1 MILGDV
7 NILNYFAKFVF
18 TPAKR
23 YNGQTMTEMAVREHN
38 FDPHSQP
45 KTRMERRRL
54 QQKLQREKKKNFGKK
69 ALSAVVGAAI
79 GCMPMAGVVYA
90 KHAQH
95 EAQRPYEPLPPCMA
109 VGRSS
114 SLDLTQP
121 ETVAQRSPVG
131 IAEALGDRE
140 SLEQQKREALQAV
153 QHSIVK
159 IEAHA
164 HNMAEAGSVDITG
177 SGYIIA
183 MSDGTP
189 IVMTAAHVVS
199 NKYTIRQTDITFR
212 TTDGQAHEIQKGCHN
227 GEAPPEGQWSSG
239 MPDVA
244 ALRPRDE
251 LPGSSPLHFA
261 TDEEI
266 AAAVHAGQPFF
277 AVGFPA
283 GAPVEWGQ
291 PIATPQVDVLLP
303 AGQRGADGK
312 MAMIS
317 GLERSAKDANDVNEL
332 DDAVLPGMSGGVV
345 VVRTPSG
352 EMKVVG
358 MVQAVAQPATAAEL
372 SAYGIID
379 DPETVRA
386 YEPRIAYLGSLT
398 ETQEAST
405 SLQAEDEWS
414 AARVIIYL
422 GAVFRKD

>member
-1 MILGDV
+1 
-7 NILNYFAKFVF
+7 
-18 TPAKR
+18 
-23 YNGQTMTEMAVREHN
+23 
-38 FDPHSQP
+38 
-45 KTRMERRRL
+45 MERRRL
-54 QQKLQREKKKNFGKK
+54 QQEKKKNLGKK
-69 ALSAVVGAAI
+69 VMSAVVGATI

-90 KHAQH
+90 KHAQR
-95 EAQRPYEPLPPCMA
+95 EAQRPYEPLPPCTA
-109 VGRSS
+109 AGQPS

-121 ETVAQRSPVG
+121 EVVAQRPPVS
-131 IAEALGDRE
+131 IAEALGDHE
-140 SLEQQKREALQAV
+140 ALEQQKREALQAV

-189 IVMTAAHVVS
+189 MVMTAAHVVS

-212 TTDGQAHEIQKGCHN
+212 TTDGQTHKIQKGCHN

-244 ALRPRDE
+244 ALRPRDA
-251 LPGSSPLHFA
+251 LPDSSSLQLA

-266 AAAVHAGQPFF
+266 AAATQAGQPFF

-283 GAPVEWGQ
+283 NAPVEWGQ
-291 PIATPQVDVLLP
+291 PIAAPQVDVLLP

-317 GLERSAKDANDVNEL
+317 GLERSAKDANDVDEL

-352 EMKVVG
+352 EMKIVG
-358 MVQAVAQPATAAEL
+358 MVQAVAQPATSAEL
-372 SAYGIID
+372 SAYGIVD

-386 YEPRIAYLGSLT
+386 YQPRVAYLGSLT

-414 AARVIIYL
+414 ATRVIMYL
-422 GAVFRKD
+422 GAVFHED

>member
-1 MILGDV
+1 
-7 NILNYFAKFVF
+7 
-18 TPAKR
+18 
-23 YNGQTMTEMAVREHN
+23 
-38 FDPHSQP
+38 
-45 KTRMERRRL
+45 MERRL

-69 ALSAVVGAAI
+69 VISAAVGAVI

-90 KHAQH
+90 KHAQR

-140 SLEQQKREALQAV
+140 SLEQQKQEALQAV

-159 IEAHA
+159 INAHA
-164 HNMAEAGSVDITG
+164 HNMAEAGSMDITG

-183 MSDGTP
+183 MPGGTP
-189 IVMTAAHVVS
+189 MVMTAAHVVS
-199 NKYTIRQTDITFR
+199 NKYTIRQTDITFQ

-266 AAAVHAGQPFF
+266 AAATQAGQPFF

-283 GAPVEWGQ
+283 NAPVEWGQ
-291 PIATPQVDVLLP
+291 PIAMPQVDVLLP
-303 AGQRGADGK
+303 AGQRGANGK

-317 GLERSAKDANDVNEL
+317 GLERSAKDANDVNGL

-372 SAYGIID
+372 SAYGIVD

-398 ETQEAST
+398 EIQEAST

-414 AARVIIYL
+414 ATRVIMYL
-422 GAVFRKD
+422 GAVFHED

>member
-1 MILGDV
+1 
-7 NILNYFAKFVF
+7 
-18 TPAKR
+18 
-23 YNGQTMTEMAVREHN
+23 
-38 FDPHSQP
+38 
-45 KTRMERRRL
+45 MERL
-54 QQKLQREKKKNFGKK
+54 QLQREQKTNFGKK
-69 ALSAVVGAAI
+69 AISAVVGAVI
-79 GCMPMAGVVYA
+79 GCMPMAGLTYVG
-90 KHAQH
+90 HARQ
-95 EAQRPYEPLPPCMA
+95 EAQRPNKPLPPCMA

-121 ETVAQRSPVG
+121 EVVAQRPPVS
-131 IAEALGDRE
+131 IAEALGDHE
-140 SLEQQKREALQAV
+140 ALEQQKHEALQAV

-159 IEAHA
+159 INAHA
-164 HNMAEAGSVDITG
+164 HNMAEAGGANITG

-183 MSDGTP
+183 MPDGTP
-189 IVMTAAHVVS
+189 MVMTAAHVVS
-199 NKYTIRQTDITFR
+199 NKYPIRQADITFQ
-212 TTDGQAHEIQKGCHN
+212 TTDGQTHEIQKGCHN

-251 LPGSSPLHFA
+251 LPDSSPLQLA

-266 AAAVHAGQPFF
+266 AAGTQAGQPFF

-283 GAPVEWGQ
+283 NAPVEWGQ

-303 AGQRGADGK
+303 AGQRGANGK
-312 MAMIS
+312 MVVIS
-317 GLERSAKDANDVNEL
+317 GLERSAKDANDVDGL

-358 MVQAVAQPATAAEL
+358 MVQAVAQPATAVEL
-372 SAYGIID
+372 SAYGIKD

-386 YEPRIAYLGSLT
+386 YEPRIAYLGSIT
-398 ETQEAST
+398 EMQEAFT

-414 AARVIIYL
+414 ATRVIMYL
-422 GAVFRKD
+422 GAVFHED

>member
-1 MILGDV
+1 
-7 NILNYFAKFVF
+7 
-18 TPAKR
+18 
-23 YNGQTMTEMAVREHN
+23 
-38 FDPHSQP
+38 
-45 KTRMERRRL
+45 
-54 QQKLQREKKKNFGKK
+54 
-69 ALSAVVGAAI
+69 
-79 GCMPMAGVVYA
+79 
-90 KHAQH
+90 
-95 EAQRPYEPLPPCMA
+95 
-109 VGRSS
+109 
-114 SLDLTQP
+114 
-121 ETVAQRSPVG
+121 
-131 IAEALGDRE
+131 
-140 SLEQQKREALQAV
+140 
-153 QHSIVK
+153 
-159 IEAHA
+159 
-164 HNMAEAGSVDITG
+164 
-177 SGYIIA
+177 
-183 MSDGTP
+183 
-189 IVMTAAHVVS
+189 
-199 NKYTIRQTDITFR
+199 
-212 TTDGQAHEIQKGCHN
+212 
-227 GEAPPEGQWSSG
+227 

-266 AAAVHAGQPFF
+266 AAATQAGQPFF

-283 GAPVEWGQ
+283 NAPVEWGQ

-317 GLERSAKDANDVNEL
+317 GLERSAKDANDVNGL

-372 SAYGIID
+372 SAYGIVD

-398 ETQEAST
+398 EIQEAST

-414 AARVIIYL
+414 ATRVIMYL
-422 GAVFRKD
+422 GAVFHED

>member
-1 MILGDV
+1 
-7 NILNYFAKFVF
+7 
-18 TPAKR
+18 
-23 YNGQTMTEMAVREHN
+23 MTEMAVREHN

-45 KTRMERRRL
+45 ETRMERRRRL
-54 QQKLQREKKKNFGKK
+54 QQEKNAKNANFGKK
-69 ALSAVVGAAI
+69 ALSAAVGAII
-79 GCMPMAGVVYA
+79 GCMPMAGLAYVGYA
-90 KHAQH
+90 RQ
-95 EAQRPYEPLPPCMA
+95 EAQRPNKPLPPCRA
-109 VGRSS
+109 VGQPS

-121 ETVAQRSPVG
+121 EVVAQRPPVS
-131 IAEALGDRE
+131 IAEALGDHE
-140 SLEQQKREALQAV
+140 ALEQQKHEALQAV
-153 QHSIVK
+153 QNSIVK
-159 IEAHA
+159 INAHA
-164 HNMAEAGSVDITG
+164 HNMAEAGGANITG

-183 MSDGTP
+183 MLDGTP
-189 IVMTAAHVVS
+189 MVMTAAHVVS
-199 NKYTIRQTDITFR
+199 NKYPIRKADITFQ
-212 TTDGQAHEIQKGCHN
+212 TKDGQTHEIQKGCHN

-244 ALRPRDE
+244 ALRPHDE
-251 LPGSSPLHFA
+251 LPGSSPLHSA

-283 GAPVEWGQ
+283 NAPVEWGQ

-303 AGQRGADGK
+303 AGQRGTDGK
-312 MAMIS
+312 MAVIS
-317 GLERSAKDANDVNEL
+317 GLERSAKDANDVDEL

-372 SAYGIID
+372 SAYGIVD

-414 AARVIIYL
+414 AKRVIMDL

>member
-1 MILGDV
+1 
-7 NILNYFAKFVF
+7 
-18 TPAKR
+18 
-23 YNGQTMTEMAVREHN
+23 MTEMAVREHN

-45 KTRMERRRL
+45 ETRMERRRRL
-54 QQKLQREKKKNFGKK
+54 QQEKNANFGKK
-69 ALSAVVGAAI
+69 ALSAAVGAII
-79 GCMPMAGVVYA
+79 GCMPMAGLAYVGYA
-90 KHAQH
+90 RQ
-95 EAQRPYEPLPPCMA
+95 EAQRPNKPLPPCRA
-109 VGRSS
+109 VGQPS

-121 ETVAQRSPVG
+121 EVVAQRPPVS
-131 IAEALGDRE
+131 IAEALGDHE
-140 SLEQQKREALQAV
+140 ALEQQKHEALQAV
-153 QHSIVK
+153 QNSIVK
-159 IEAHA
+159 INAHA
-164 HNMAEAGSVDITG
+164 HNMAEAGGANITG

-183 MSDGTP
+183 MLDGTP
-189 IVMTAAHVVS
+189 MVMTAAHVVS
-199 NKYTIRQTDITFR
+199 NKYPIRQADITFQ
-212 TTDGQAHEIQKGCHN
+212 TTDGQTHEIQKGCHN

-244 ALRPRDE
+244 ALRPHDE
-251 LPGSSPLHFA
+251 LPGSSPLHSA

-283 GAPVEWGQ
+283 NAPVEWGQ

-303 AGQRGADGK
+303 AGQRGTDGK
-312 MAMIS
+312 MAVIS
-317 GLERSAKDANDVNEL
+317 GLERSAKDANDVDEL

-372 SAYGIID
+372 SAYGIVD

-414 AARVIIYL
+414 AKRVIMDL

>member
-1 MILGDV
+1 
-7 NILNYFAKFVF
+7 
-18 TPAKR
+18 
-23 YNGQTMTEMAVREHN
+23 MTEMAVREHN
-38 FDPHSQP
+38 FNPHSQP
-45 KTRMERRRL
+45 ETRMERRRL
-54 QQKLQREKKKNFGKK
+54 QQEKKKNLGKK
-69 ALSAVVGAAI
+69 VMSAVVGATI

-90 KHAQH
+90 KHAQR
-95 EAQRPYEPLPPCMA
+95 EAQRPYEPLPPCTA
-109 VGRSS
+109 AGQPS

-121 ETVAQRSPVG
+121 EVVAQRPPVS
-131 IAEALGDRE
+131 IAEALGDHE
-140 SLEQQKREALQAV
+140 ALEQQKREALQAV

-189 IVMTAAHVVS
+189 MVMTAAHVVS

-212 TTDGQAHEIQKGCHN
+212 TTDGQTHKIQKGCHN

-244 ALRPRDE
+244 ALRPRDA
-251 LPGSSPLHFA
+251 LPDSSSLQLA

-266 AAAVHAGQPFF
+266 AAATQAGQPFF

-312 MAMIS
+312 MAVIS
-317 GLERSAKDANDVNEL
+317 GLERSAKDANDVDGL

-358 MVQAVAQPATAAEL
+358 MVQAVAQTATAAEL

-379 DPETVRA
+379 DPETIRA

>member
-1 MILGDV
+1 
-7 NILNYFAKFVF
+7 
-18 TPAKR
+18 
-23 YNGQTMTEMAVREHN
+23 MTEMAVREHN
-38 FDPHSQP
+38 PQP
-45 KTRMERRRL
+45 ETRMERRRL
-54 QQKLQREKKKNFGKK
+54 QKKLQREKNAADFGKK
-69 ALSAVVGAAI
+69 AISAAVGAII

-90 KHAQH
+90 KHAQR

-121 ETVAQRSPVG
+121 EVVAQRPPVS
-131 IAEALGDRE
+131 IAEALGDHE
-140 SLEQQKREALQAV
+140 VLEQQKHEALQAV

-159 IEAHA
+159 INAHA
-164 HNMAEAGSVDITG
+164 HNMAEAASVDITG

-183 MSDGTP
+183 MPNGKP
-189 IVMTAAHVVS
+189 MVMTAAHVVS
-199 NKYTIRQTDITFR
+199 NKYPIRQTDITFR
-212 TTDGQAHEIQKGCHN
+212 TTDGQTHKIQKGCHN

-266 AAAVHAGQPFF
+266 AAAAQAGQPFF

-283 GAPVEWGQ
+283 NAPVEWGQ
-291 PIATPQVDVLLP
+291 PIAMPQVDVLLP
-303 AGQRGADGK
+303 AGQRGANGK

-414 AARVIIYL
+414 AKRVIIDL
-422 GAVFRKD
+422 GAVFREDWLRRP

>member
-1 MILGDV
+1 
-7 NILNYFAKFVF
+7 
-18 TPAKR
+18 
-23 YNGQTMTEMAVREHN
+23 
-38 FDPHSQP
+38 
-45 KTRMERRRL
+45 MERRRL
-54 QQKLQREKKKNFGKK
+54 QQEKKKNLGKK
-69 ALSAVVGAAI
+69 VMSAVVGATI

-90 KHAQH
+90 KHAQR
-95 EAQRPYEPLPPCMA
+95 EAQRPYEPLPPCTA
-109 VGRSS
+109 AGQPS

-121 ETVAQRSPVG
+121 EVVAQRPPVS
-131 IAEALGDRE
+131 IAEALGDHE
-140 SLEQQKREALQAV
+140 ALEQQKREALQAV

-159 IEAHA
+159 INAHA
-164 HNMAEAGSVDITG
+164 HNMAEAGSLDITG

-183 MSDGTP
+183 MPNGKP
-189 IVMTAAHVVS
+189 MVMTAAHVVS
-199 NKYTIRQTDITFR
+199 NKYPIRQADITFQ
-212 TTDGQAHEIQKGCHN
+212 TTDGQTHEIQKGCHN

-244 ALRPRDE
+244 ALRPHDE

-283 GAPVEWGQ
+283 NAPVEWGQ

-303 AGQRGADGK
+303 VGQHGADGK
-312 MAMIS
+312 MAVIS
-317 GLERSAKDANDVNEL
+317 GLERSAQDANDVDGL

-372 SAYGIID
+372 SAYGIVD

-414 AARVIIYL
+414 ATRVIMYL
-422 GAVFRKD
+422 GAVFHED

>member
-1 MILGDV
+1 
-7 NILNYFAKFVF
+7 
-18 TPAKR
+18 
-23 YNGQTMTEMAVREHN
+23 MTEMAVREHN
-38 FDPHSQP
+38 FGSYPQAKTPQP
-45 KTRMERRRL
+45 ETRMERRL
-54 QQKLQREKKKNFGKK
+54 QQKLQRERNANFGKK

-90 KHAQH
+90 KHAQR

-140 SLEQQKREALQAV
+140 SLEQQKHEALQAV

-159 IEAHA
+159 IEAHS
-164 HNMAEAGSVDITG
+164 HNMAEAGSMDITG

-212 TTDGQAHEIQKGCHN
+212 TTDGQTHEIQKGCHN

-266 AAAVHAGQPFF
+266 AAATQAGQPFF

-283 GAPVEWGQ
+283 NAPVEWGQ
-291 PIATPQVDVLLP
+291 PIAMPQVDVLLP
-303 AGQRGADGK
+303 AGQRGANGK

-317 GLERSAKDANDVNEL
+317 GLERSAKDANDVNGL

-372 SAYGIID
+372 SAYGIVD

-398 ETQEAST
+398 EIQEAST

-414 AARVIIYL
+414 ATRVIMYL
-422 GAVFRKD
+422 GAVFHED